1 MQNDNKSDRLKEF
14 KISLKS
20 NAVFD
25 ITQETERLVEV
36 EEINDEL
43 HALKLVLT
51 RQQTTIEKMN
61 EITEGHN
68 GSWSIESRVLESHL
82 SRIQQMEQLAT
93 KASKSVSIINTGAS
107 L

>member
-1 MQNDNKSDRLKEF
+1 MG
-14 KISLKS
+14 LKS

-36 EEINDEL
+36 EEIIDEL

-51 RQQTTIEKMN
+51 HQKTTIEKMD
-61 EITEGHN
+61 EITKVHK

-82 SRIQQMEQLAT
+82 SRIEQMEQSAI
-93 KASKSVSIINTGAS
+93 KASKSVSVINIGAS